1 MQYSSE
7 KVNRPANVS
16 RMNNR
21 YFADEYR
28 KSSMYWSSL
37 CDVMSANDG
46 PTQQV
51 GTR

>member
-1 MQYSSE
+1 
-7 KVNRPANVS
+7 
-16 RMNNR
+16 MNNR

-51 GTR
+51 STLSRCGCVSFVIRFC

>member
-1 MQYSSE
+1 M
-7 KVNRPANVS
+7 N
-16 RMNNR
+16 NNR

-51 GTR
+51 GTVWRCSCFIFVSS